1 MYRPFTTENSSHEHS
16 LETLQLLYEFDDFM
30 ESVGTVVDMGCG
42 PEGLDLEW
50 WATRTLRDENNP
62 EPLNIKCTGVDLV
75 STTRS
80 ARDHKNIVY
89 LQRDFEDFEDD
100 MIFDVVWCHDAF
112 QYALNPL
119 KTLADWWH
127 KMTPS
132 GMLVLALPQST
143 NVEFNELAFDQWSGC
158 YHNHTVVSLIHQL
171 AVNGFDC
178 CDGFFKKAVNDPWL
192 HAIVYKSEHEPMNPR
207 DTNWYQLDELGLIPA
222 TASQSLKRFSH
233 VRQRDLVL
241 PWLDKSLTWFGQH

>member
-50 WATRTLRDENNP
+50 WATRTLRDEENP

-89 LQRDFEDFEDD
+89 LQRDFEEFEDD
-100 MIFDVVWCHDAF
+100 MLFDVVWCHDAF

-158 YHNHTVVSLIHQL
+158 YYNHTVVSLIHQL

-222 TASQSLKRFSH
+222 TASQSLKRFGH

>member
-100 MIFDVVWCHDAF
+100 MLFDVVWCHDAF

-171 AVNGFDC
+171 AINGFDC

-222 TASQSLKRFSH
+222 TASQSLKRFGH

-241 PWLDKSLTWFGQH
+241 PWLDKSLTWFAQH